1 MSVLPADTLTFSVVS
16 VQCHDLSFTLSG
28 INRRLEGGIV
38 PAAGLCNAV
47 ALVQLTHDEGAVGA
61 FGDLRSLHHI
71 LAHIAGEGAASNL

>member
-1 MSVLPADTLTFSVVS
+1 M
-16 VQCHDLSFTLSG
+16 
-28 INRRLEGGIV
+28 